1 MQREYV
7 VFCLD
12 ELVDWGRF
20 GHFLHEADYLLLSL
34 ASSVEE
40 EDITVAE
47 AFEKLDHYLSDPG
60 ITEKVGT
67 LKEGWS
73 VADSWKWQEIFEK
86 SVPDFPRYG
95 NVLEDLPITHIFED
109 EANCSARELGIPDVG
124 YFGSSGSTG
133 EIFSVESAEAL
144 EALRKAMAGKYKIVV
159 KKDLDEY
166 VPFPPPSPEE
176 AERFVEHHRERKA
189 GRKASTASPAP
200 FVKMR

>member
-12 ELVDWGRF
+12 ELEDWGRF
-20 GHFLHEADYLLLSL
+20 GYFLHEADYLLLSL

-40 EDITVAE
+40 GAITVAE
-47 AFEKLDHYLSDPG
+47 AFGKLEPYLSDPG
-60 ITEKVGT
+60 ITEKVGA

-86 SVPDFPRYG
+86 SVPDLPSYES
-95 NVLEDLPITHIFED
+95 VLEDLPITHIFQD
-109 EANCSARELGIPDVG
+109 EAHSTAKELGIPEVG

-133 EIFSVESAEAL
+133 EIFSVESVAAL
-144 EALRKAMAGKYKIVV
+144 EALRKAIAGKYKIVV

-166 VPFPPPSPEE
+166 VPFPPPNPEE
-176 AERFVEHHRERKA
+176 AERFVEHHGER
-189 GRKASTASPAP
+189 
-200 FVKMR
+200 